1 MTGEQQVLSSIQKV
15 STYGRDGR
23 YAFSGGQA
31 RPGHERVWVG
41 PKLADYEDILFGREG
56 GVGTVLLN
64 RPQALN
70 AFTLGMYRKL
80 EPKLHEWAADPEIRA
95 VLVEGAGDRAFCAGG
110 DVRAVYEAGKG
121 ISGDPSFTSVFFA
134 EEYRIILGIHR
145 YPKPYIAIIDGITM
159 GGGAGVSVNGAYR
172 VATEK
177 TMFAMPET
185 GIGLFPDVGATRF
198 LNLCPGH
205 IGRYLGLTGARL
217 GAADALYCGFATHF
231 VPRERVPELR
241 AALLDTAWEAGGERA
256 QVGSLLGE
264 FTADPGPPP
273 LAARRR
279 MIDRCF
285 AGDAVEAILDA
296 LSAETEDAA
305 WAEETRALLLTKSPT
320 SLRIT
325 LRQLIL
331 GQGFD
336 LAEALKLEYRMTQHV
351 MAALDF
357 YEGIRAVL
365 VDKDQKPHWR
375 PASLAEV
382 DEAVTAGYF
391 ASLGA
396 GELVFD

>member
-1 MTGEQQVLSSIQKV
+1 M
-15 STYGRDGR
+15 
-23 YAFSGGQA
+23 
-31 RPGHERVWVG
+31 
-41 PKLADYEDILFGREG
+41 ADSDDILFGREGG

-70 AFTLGMYRKL
+70 AFTLGMYRRL
-80 EPKLHEWAADPEIRA
+80 EPRLREWAADPGIRT

-121 ISGDPSFTSVFFA
+121 ISGPRDFTSVFFA

-145 YPKPYIAIIDGITM
+145 YPKPYVALIDGITM

-198 LNLCPGH
+198 LNLCPGR

-231 VPRERVPELR
+231 VPRERLPELK
-241 AALLDTAWEAGGERA
+241 AAFFSTTWEAGRERI
-256 QVGSLLGE
+256 QVEELLGR
-264 FTADPGPPP
+264 FAADPGPAP
-273 LAARRR
+273 LAAQREI
-279 MIDRCF
+279 IDRCF
-285 AGDAVEAILDA
+285 AGDRMEAIPAALD
-296 LSAETEDAA
+296 AETEDAA
-305 WAEETRALLLTKSPT
+305 WAAETRTALLAKSPT

-331 GQGFD
+331 GRDMD
-336 LAEALKLEYRMTQHV
+336 LAAALKLEYRMTQHV
-351 MAALDF
+351 MAAHDF

-365 VDKDQKPHWR
+365 VDKDQQPRWR
-375 PASLAEV
+375 PPTLAEV
-382 DEAVTAGYF
+382 DEAMTASYF
-391 ASLGA
+391 ASLGP
-396 GELVFD
+396 GELMFD

>member
-1 MTGEQQVLSSIQKV
+1 MRALSNNQ
-15 STYGRDGR
+15 
-23 YAFSGGQA
+23 
-31 RPGHERVWVG
+31 
-41 PKLADYEDILFGREG
+41 DILFGRKG
-56 GVGTVLLN
+56 HVGTVLLN

-70 AFTLGMYRKL
+70 AFTLGMYRRL
-80 EPKLHEWAADPEIRA
+80 EPQLHAWAGDPEIRA
-95 VLVEGAGDRAFCAGG
+95 VLIEGAGDRAFCAGG

-145 YPKPYIAIIDGITM
+145 YPKPYIAILDGITM

-198 LNLCPGH
+198 LNLCPGY

-217 GAADALYCGFATHF
+217 GSADALYCGFATHF
-231 VPRERVPELR
+231 VPRDRIPEFV
-241 AALLDTAWEAGGERA
+241 AALEGMMWEVGREGE
-256 QVGSLLGE
+256 QVEALLGRVA
-264 FTADPGPPP
+264 ADPGPAP
-273 LAARRR
+273 LAARRA

-285 AGDAVEAILDA
+285 AGDTMEAILAA
-296 LSAETEDAA
+296 LDAETDDVD
-305 WAEETRALLLTKSPT
+305 WARETRAILLTKSPT

-331 GQGFD
+331 GRDFD
-336 LAEALKLEYRMTQHV
+336 LAAALRLEYRMTQHV
-351 MAALDF
+351 MAAHDF

-365 VDKDQKPHWR
+365 VDKDQKPRWR
-375 PASLAEV
+375 PGSLAAV
-382 DEAVTAGYF
+382 DDAAAEAYF
-391 ASLGA
+391 ASLGDK
-396 GELVFD
+396 ELRLD